1 MIYKN
6 AHRLLRAPCSSA
18 TMADNIAVSVR
29 VRPLNSKETS
39 TGAAWDI
46 NSDTNAIAPQVRHA
60 PRPIAVVA
68 YFPSQ
73 EGGNYCSSRP
83 RPTPDNPPPSPPHT
97 QAGTAAGTTDSTAY
111 QLDNVFD
118 PSCRT
123 KDVYERTTRGII
135 ESVLGGINGTCFA
148 YGQTSSGKTHTMQ
161 GSADEPGIIPL
172 AVHDVFDSIARSEGR
187 EFLVRVSYLEIYNE
201 QMLDLFAAESAAAQ
215 PKPQMGSSGSRDLFG
230 STVGGGSF
238 DRPDRRVSRL
248 QIKEDSERGVYVSGL
263 MEKIVTN
270 PTEVLELLRTGVARR
285 HVGETNMNA
294 ESSRSHTIFRMV
306 VESRAVGENASG
318 SANGAHDAVLVA
330 TLNLVDLAGSERVL
344 KTGAEGI
351 RMKEGAN
358 INKSLLNLGIVIN
371 KLTEGAEGKGSHI
384 PFRDSKLTRI
394 LQPALGGNSRT
405 AIVCNVTPAAA
416 HAEETHSTLRF
427 AVRAKRV
434 CNNATVNEVVSES
447 ALIKRQQREIEE
459 LRKKLGGEGG
469 VSQEVEDEIN
479 NLRREMLEAENER
492 ERLANELEMERDER
506 ERAEKAASAKINN
519 LTNLVLK
526 SSAIDADG
534 AGDKKPKRGNRRE
547 TWAPNNRGGVP
558 DFLKGHKLPPGVMD
572 SFNESPEEEE
582 EEEAPADA
590 PAVDP
595 AAEAKAKKERRR
607 GGLLP
612 PPPAIEEL
620 EEEEVEEERRA
631 SDASDIGRDSFGRG
645 RFSGVSEG
653 TDGAD
658 TWGGSPAPSAP
669 GTPGVT
675 SADHAAAVAA
685 AVDAV
690 RSNMEAVQAEMIAAA
705 ETAANA
711 RVAVLEEQLTG
722 AEAQIE
728 ELTTEKTY
736 IERDMERLQTD
747 ASEAMARQKA
757 QLEDVRA
764 KMAGDREKA
773 KEKVAAANARA
784 SDAES
789 ARAKASAE
797 AAAMVEANKLAEAR
811 NAQLRAEVSA
821 AADAAMAGR
830 SAAANEA
837 RAKAQADVEAARAAS
852 ESQAEAAFEARTSAA
867 VAAVKAE
874 MDSANAELRAKVADL
889 EDSLAT
895 ALADKQKADAA
906 AAEDAKAAGEAREA
920 KAEVAKLTKE
930 LKSTAAA
937 PKQMMREAE
946 SMRKDLEKARD
957 KAQQFEGKFRVALQE
972 KAAAVAEKGTL
983 EKDLKRLKASQ
994 EAASKNGEKKGK
1006 IEKAKVERLESQLGD
1021 SKAALLASQNELK
1034 KLASDVE
1041 KAAADRDAA
1050 IADRV
1055 KADNRLEP
1063 LTKELE
1069 QARREMAE
1077 ARAEASR
1084 VAEEAS
1090 ASDEAAAAA
1099 RAQLAKMDALRS
1111 ELDAT
1116 RKEAAE
1122 AAASAK
1128 AREEETGA
1136 ELRAA
1141 QRKLSEASTLAATA
1155 AIDLRTAVCD
1165 RDSANAELTQLK
1177 EEAREA
1183 ERGAEDLKRREADA
1197 RDQLARLAD
1206 ELEVERSRALS
1217 LETRLTV
1224 NGERGSAD
1232 VDRHTR
1238 EAEDARREVAK
1249 LRGDLAA
1256 MERTVQDM
1264 EPILEEA
1271 VARAE
1276 DEAKERGKLE
1286 RRLAAMNNSAFNGAS
1301 SGNGAAAAAAAAEL
1315 TSLNAQL
1322 ERRAVRAE
1330 DRMHEVE
1337 RQMAKLRAEAMVGA
1351 PITPSTTFGPGTR
1364 ATPGSGGVP
1373 SQGQG
1378 PDADEVKQLKL
1389 ELRERK
1395 RQMHKMQ
1402 EVYGRLKEKFVAAG
1416 GAAAAFDAQ
1425 RDVTGLQ
1432 YELQFTETK
1441 RAAER
1446 KRAEQLSSDFG
1457 KARKELESLR
1467 GDGPRGLGG
1476 AGNNANAAAADAN
1489 SAGFTKLSSSSS
1501 LGGLATVDEN
1511 AAPA

>member
-1 MIYKN
+1 MSKRN
-6 AHRLLRAPCSSA
+6 AHFCKRVLPA

-29 VRPLNSKETS
+29 VRPLNSKEES
-39 TGAAWDI
+39 KGAAWNI
-46 NSDTNAIAPQVRHA
+46 HSETNAIAPQVR
-60 PRPIAVVA
+60 PTLGPVAVVA
-68 YFPSQ
+68 CFPSR
-73 EGGNYCSSRP
+73 EGGNYKSSRP
-83 RPTPDNPPPSPPHT
+83 SPTPDIRSPYPPHA
-97 QAGTAAGTTDSTAY
+97 QAGSSAGTTDSTSY

-123 KDVYERTTRGII
+123 KDVYDRTTRGII
-135 ESVLGGINGTCFA
+135 ESVLNGFNGTVFA

-161 GSADEPGIIPL
+161 GSAEEPGIIPL
-172 AVHDVFDSIARSEGR
+172 AVHDVFDSIDRSEGR

-201 QMLDLFAAESAAAQ
+201 QMVDLFSADAVA
-215 PKPQMGSSGSRDLFG
+215 PPTKPQMGSSGSRDLFG
-230 STVGGGSF
+230 SSIGGGSF
-238 DRPDRRVSRL
+238 DRPERRVSRL

-263 MEKIVTN
+263 KEEIVTS
-270 PTEVLELLRTGVARR
+270 PTQVLELLRTGVARR

-306 VESRAVGENASG
+306 VESRAVDENSSG
-318 SANGAHDAVLVA
+318 AANGAQDAVLVA
-330 TLNLVDLAGSERVL
+330 TLNLVDLAGSERVV

-394 LQPALGGNSRT
+394 LQPALGGNSKT

-469 VSQEVEDEIN
+469 VSQEVEEEIN
-479 NLRREMLEAENER
+479 ALRREMLEAENER
-492 ERLANELEMERDER
+492 ERLANELEIEREER
-506 ERAEKAASAKINN
+506 ERAEKAASAKISN

-526 SSAIDADG
+526 SSAMDADG
-534 AGDKKPKRGNRRE
+534 ACDKRPKRGNRRE
-547 TWAPNNRGGVP
+547 TWAPNNHGGVP
-558 DFLKGHKLPPGVMD
+558 DFLKGRKLPPGV
-572 SFNESPEEEE
+572 SGSLSESVDEEAP
-582 EEEAPADA
+582 EEAPAGA
-590 PAVDP
+590 PAGEVDP

-607 GGLLP
+607 GGFLP
-612 PPPAIEEL
+612 PPPALEEL
-620 EEEEVEEERRA
+620 EECFEDERRA
-631 SDASDIGRDSFGRG
+631 SDASDVSRGSFGRG
-645 RFSGVSEG
+645 RFSGASEG

-685 AVDAV
+685 AVAAV

-705 ETAANA
+705 EAAANA
-711 RVAVLEEQLTG
+711 RVAALEEEL
-722 AEAQIE
+722 AEAKAQIE
-728 ELTTEKTY
+728 ELNTEKMY

-747 ASEAMARQKA
+747 AEEAMKHQKA
-757 QLEDVRA
+757 QLEGIRA
-764 KMAGDREKA
+764 HMASDRENA
-773 KEKVAAANARA
+773 KKKVADANARA

-789 ARAKASAE
+789 ARAKATAE

-811 NAQLRAEVSA
+811 NAQLRAEISA

-837 RAKAQADVEAARAAS
+837 RTKAQAEVEAARAAS

-867 VAAVKAE
+867 VAAVRAE
-874 MDSANAELRAKVADL
+874 MESAKAELRAKVDDL
-889 EDSLAT
+889 EDMLAT
-895 ALADKQKADAA
+895 AIADKEKAETA

-972 KAAAVAEKGTL
+972 KAAAVVEKGTL
-983 EKDLKRLKASQ
+983 EKELKRLKASQ

-1006 IEKAKVERLESQLGD
+1006 IEMAKVERLESQLGE

-1034 KLASDVE
+1034 KFASHVE
-1041 KAAADRDAA
+1041 KATADRDAA

-1055 KADNRLEP
+1055 KAENRLEP

-1069 QARREMAE
+1069 QARKELAE
-1077 ARAEASR
+1077 ACAESRR

-1090 ASDEAAAAA
+1090 ASDEAAAEA
-1099 RAQLAKMDALRS
+1099 RAKLSEVDALRS
-1111 ELDAT
+1111 ELDAA

-1122 AAASAK
+1122 AAAHAK
-1128 AREEETGA
+1128 AREEETGI

-1141 QRKLSEASTLAATA
+1141 QGKLSEASTLAATA
-1155 AIDLRTAVCD
+1155 AIELRTTVCD
-1165 RDSANAELTQLK
+1165 RDSANAELAQLK
-1177 EEAREA
+1177 TEFREA
-1183 ERGAEDLKRREADA
+1183 ERGAEELKRREADA
-1197 RDQLARLAD
+1197 RDQLARLCD
-1206 ELEVERSRALS
+1206 ELELERSRALS
-1217 LETRLTV
+1217 LETRLAVT
-1224 NGERGSAD
+1224 GERGSTD
-1232 VDRHTR
+1232 VDRHMR
-1238 EAEDARREVAK
+1238 EADEARRDAAK
-1249 LRGDLAA
+1249 AKAELAA
-1256 MERTVQDM
+1256 MERTVQEM

-1276 DEAKERGKLE
+1276 DEAMERGKLE
-1286 RRLAAMNNSAFNGAS
+1286 RRLAAMSNSAFNGAS

-1315 TSLNAQL
+1315 TALNAQL

-1337 RQMAKLRAEAMVGA
+1337 RQIAKLRAEAMVGA
-1351 PITPSTTFGPGTR
+1351 PITPSTTFGSGSR
-1364 ATPGSGGVP
+1364 ATPGSGGGA
-1373 SQGQG
+1373 SQGHG
-1378 PDADEVKQLKL
+1378 PDVEEMKQLKL
-1389 ELRERK
+1389 ELKERK
-1395 RQMHKMQ
+1395 RQMHKLQ
-1402 EVYGRLKEKFVAAG
+1402 EVYGRLKAKFVAAG
-1416 GAAAAFDAQ
+1416 GSAAAFDAQ

-1446 KRAEQLSSDFG
+1446 KRAEQLALDLG
-1457 KARKELESLR
+1457 KAMKELESLR
-1467 GDGPRGLGG
+1467 GDGTGLRGV
-1476 AGNNANAAAADAN
+1476 GNNANVAAAKTV
-1489 SAGFTKLSSSSS
+1489 GFPKLSM
-1501 LGGLATVDEN
+1501 GGLATVDEN

>member
-1 MIYKN
+1 MSKRN
-6 AHRLLRAPCSSA
+6 AHFCKRVLPA

-29 VRPLNSKETS
+29 VRPLNSKEES
-39 TGAAWDI
+39 KGAAWDI
-46 NSDTNAIAPQVRHA
+46 HSETNAIAPQVR
-60 PRPIAVVA
+60 PTLGPVAVVA
-68 YFPSQ
+68 CFPSR
-73 EGGNYCSSRP
+73 EGGNYKSSRP
-83 RPTPDNPPPSPPHT
+83 SPTPDIRSPYPPHA
-97 QAGTAAGTTDSTAY
+97 QAGSSAGTTDSTSY

-123 KDVYERTTRGII
+123 KDVYDRTTRGII
-135 ESVLGGINGTCFA
+135 ESVLNGFNGTVFA

-161 GSADEPGIIPL
+161 GSAEEPGIIPL
-172 AVHDVFDSIARSEGR
+172 AVHDVFDSIDRSEGR

-201 QMLDLFAAESAAAQ
+201 QMVDLFSADAVA
-215 PKPQMGSSGSRDLFG
+215 PATKPQMGSSGSRDLFG
-230 STVGGGSF
+230 SSIGGGSF
-238 DRPDRRVSRL
+238 DRPERRVSRL

-263 MEKIVTN
+263 KEEIVTS
-270 PTEVLELLRTGVARR
+270 PTQVLELLRTGVARR

-306 VESRAVGENASG
+306 VESRAVDENSSG
-318 SANGAHDAVLVA
+318 AANGAQDAVLVA
-330 TLNLVDLAGSERVL
+330 TLNLVDLAGSERVV

-394 LQPALGGNSRT
+394 LQPALGGNSKT

-427 AVRAKRV
+427 AVRAKHV

-469 VSQEVEDEIN
+469 VSQEVEEEIN
-479 NLRREMLEAENER
+479 ALRREMLEAENER
-492 ERLANELEMERDER
+492 ERLANELEIEREER
-506 ERAEKAASAKINN
+506 ERAEKAASAKISN

-526 SSAIDADG
+526 SSAMDADG
-534 AGDKKPKRGNRRE
+534 ACDKRPKRGNRRE
-547 TWAPNNRGGVP
+547 TWAPNNHGGVP
-558 DFLKGHKLPPGVMD
+558 DFLKGRKLPPGV
-572 SFNESPEEEE
+572 SGSLSESVDEEAP
-582 EEEAPADA
+582 EEAPAGA
-590 PAVDP
+590 PAGEVDP

-607 GGLLP
+607 GGFLP
-612 PPPAIEEL
+612 PPPALEEL
-620 EEEEVEEERRA
+620 EECFEDERRA
-631 SDASDIGRDSFGRG
+631 SDASDVSRGSFGRG
-645 RFSGVSEG
+645 RFSGASEG

-658 TWGGSPAPSAP
+658 TWGGSPAPSAL

-685 AVDAV
+685 AVAAV

-705 ETAANA
+705 EAAANA
-711 RVAVLEEQLTG
+711 RVAALEEEL
-722 AEAQIE
+722 AEAKAQIE
-728 ELTTEKTY
+728 ELNTEKMY

-747 ASEAMARQKA
+747 AEEAMKHQKA
-757 QLEDVRA
+757 QLEGIRA
-764 KMAGDREKA
+764 HMASDREKA
-773 KEKVAAANARA
+773 KKKVADANARA

-789 ARAKASAE
+789 ARAKATAE

-811 NAQLRAEVSA
+811 NAQLRAEISA

-837 RAKAQADVEAARAAS
+837 RTKAQAEVEAARAAF

-867 VAAVKAE
+867 VAAVRAE
-874 MDSANAELRAKVADL
+874 MESAKAELRAKVDDL
-889 EDSLAT
+889 EDMLAT
-895 ALADKQKADAA
+895 AIADKEKAETT

-972 KAAAVAEKGTL
+972 KAAAIVEKGTL
-983 EKDLKRLKASQ
+983 EKELKRLKASQ

-1006 IEKAKVERLESQLGD
+1006 IEKAKVERLESQLGE
-1021 SKAALLASQNELK
+1021 SKEALLASQNELK
-1034 KLASDVE
+1034 KFASHVE
-1041 KAAADRDAA
+1041 KATADRDAA

-1055 KADNRLEP
+1055 KAENRLEP

-1069 QARREMAE
+1069 QARKELAE
-1077 ARAEASR
+1077 ARAEARR

-1090 ASDEAAAAA
+1090 ASDEAAAEA
-1099 RAQLAKMDALRS
+1099 RAKLSEVDALRS
-1111 ELDAT
+1111 ELDAA

-1122 AAASAK
+1122 AAAHAK
-1128 AREEETGA
+1128 AREEEIGI

-1141 QRKLSEASTLAATA
+1141 QGKLSEASTLAATA
-1155 AIDLRTAVCD
+1155 AIELRTTVCD
-1165 RDSANAELTQLK
+1165 RDSANAELAQLK
-1177 EEAREA
+1177 KEFREA
-1183 ERGAEDLKRREADA
+1183 ERGAEELKRREADA
-1197 RDQLARLAD
+1197 RDKLARLCD
-1206 ELEVERSRALS
+1206 ELELERSRALS
-1217 LETRLTV
+1217 LETRLAVT
-1224 NGERGSAD
+1224 GERGSAD
-1232 VDRHTR
+1232 VDRHMR
-1238 EAEDARREVAK
+1238 EADEARRDAAK
-1249 LRGDLAA
+1249 AKAELAA
-1256 MERTVQDM
+1256 MERTVQEM

-1276 DEAKERGKLE
+1276 DEAMERGKLE

-1315 TSLNAQL
+1315 TALNAQL

-1337 RQMAKLRAEAMVGA
+1337 RQIAKLRAEAMVGA
-1351 PITPSTTFGPGTR
+1351 PITPSTTFGSGSR
-1364 ATPGSGGVP
+1364 ATPGSGGGA
-1373 SQGQG
+1373 SQGYG
-1378 PDADEVKQLKL
+1378 PDVEEIKQLKL
-1389 ELRERK
+1389 ELKERK
-1395 RQMHKMQ
+1395 RQMHKLQ
-1402 EVYGRLKEKFVAAG
+1402 EVYGRLKAKFVAAG
-1416 GAAAAFDAQ
+1416 GSAAAFDAQ

-1446 KRAEQLSSDFG
+1446 KRAEQLALDLG

-1467 GDGPRGLGG
+1467 GDGTGLGG
-1476 AGNNANAAAADAN
+1476 VGNNANVAAAKT
-1489 SAGFTKLSSSSS
+1489 AGFPKLSM
-1501 LGGLATVDEN
+1501 GGLATVDEN

>member
-1 MIYKN
+1 MSKRN
-6 AHRLLRAPCSSA
+6 AHFCKRVLPA

-29 VRPLNSKETS
+29 VRPLNSKEES
-39 TGAAWDI
+39 KGAAWDI
-46 NSDTNAIAPQVRHA
+46 NSETNAIAPQVRLA
-60 PRPIAVVA
+60 LGPVAVVA
-68 YFPSQ
+68 CFPSR
-73 EGGNYCSSRP
+73 EGGNYKSSRP
-83 RPTPDNPPPSPPHT
+83 SPTPDIRSPYPPHA
-97 QAGTAAGTTDSTAY
+97 QAGSSAGTTDSTSY

-123 KDVYERTTRGII
+123 KDVYDRTTRGII
-135 ESVLGGINGTCFA
+135 ESVLNGFNGTVFA

-161 GSADEPGIIPL
+161 GSAEEPGIIPL
-172 AVHDVFDSIARSEGR
+172 AVHDVFDSIDRSEGR

-201 QMLDLFAAESAAAQ
+201 QMVDLFSADTVA
-215 PKPQMGSSGSRDLFG
+215 PPTKPQMGSSGSRDLFG
-230 STVGGGSF
+230 SSIGGGSF
-238 DRPDRRVSRL
+238 DRPERRVSRL

-263 MEKIVTN
+263 KEEIVTS
-270 PTEVLELLRTGVARR
+270 PTQVLELLRTGVARR

-318 SANGAHDAVLVA
+318 AANGAQDAVLVA
-330 TLNLVDLAGSERVL
+330 TLNLVDLAGSERVV

-394 LQPALGGNSRT
+394 LQPALGGNSKT

-469 VSQEVEDEIN
+469 VSQEVEEEIN
-479 NLRREMLEAENER
+479 ALRREMLEAENER
-492 ERLANELEMERDER
+492 ERLANELEIEREER
-506 ERAEKAASAKINN
+506 ERAEKAASAKISN

-526 SSAIDADG
+526 SSAMDADG
-534 AGDKKPKRGNRRE
+534 ACDKRPKRGNRRE

-558 DFLKGHKLPPGVMD
+558 DFLKGRKLPPGV
-572 SFNESPEEEE
+572 SASLSESVDEEAP
-582 EEEAPADA
+582 EEAPAGA
-590 PAVDP
+590 PAGEFDP
-595 AAEAKAKKERRR
+595 AAEAKARKERRR

-612 PPPAIEEL
+612 PPPALEEL
-620 EEEEVEEERRA
+620 EECFEDERRA
-631 SDASDIGRDSFGRG
+631 SDASDVSRGSFGRG
-645 RFSGVSEG
+645 RFSGASEG

-685 AVDAV
+685 AVAAV

-705 ETAANA
+705 EAAANA
-711 RVAVLEEQLTG
+711 RVAALEEELG
-722 AEAQIE
+722 EAKAQIE
-728 ELTTEKTY
+728 ELNTEKMY

-747 ASEAMARQKA
+747 AEEAMKHQKA
-757 QLEDVRA
+757 QLEGIRA
-764 KMAGDREKA
+764 QMTSDREKA

-789 ARAKASAE
+789 ARAKATAE

-811 NAQLRAEVSA
+811 NAQLRAEISA

-837 RAKAQADVEAARAAS
+837 RSKAQAEVEAARAAS

-867 VAAVKAE
+867 VAAVRAE
-874 MDSANAELRAKVADL
+874 MESANAELRAKVDDL
-889 EDSLAT
+889 EDMLAT
-895 ALADKQKADAA
+895 AIADKEKAEAA

-972 KAAAVAEKGTL
+972 KAAAVVEKGTL
-983 EKDLKRLKASQ
+983 EKELKRLRASQ

-1006 IEKAKVERLESQLGD
+1006 IEKAKVERLESQLGE

-1034 KLASDVE
+1034 KLASHVE
-1041 KAAADRDAA
+1041 KATADRDAA

-1055 KADNRLEP
+1055 KAENRLEP

-1077 ARAEASR
+1077 ARAEARR

-1090 ASDEAAAAA
+1090 ASDEAAAEA
-1099 RAQLAKMDALRS
+1099 RAKLSEVDALRS
-1111 ELDAT
+1111 ELDAA

-1122 AAASAK
+1122 AAAHAK
-1128 AREEETGA
+1128 AREEETGI

-1141 QRKLSEASTLAATA
+1141 QRKLSEASNLAATA
-1155 AIDLRTAVCD
+1155 AIELRTTVCD
-1165 RDSANAELTQLK
+1165 RDSANAELAQLK
-1177 EEAREA
+1177 TEFREA
-1183 ERGAEDLKRREADA
+1183 ERGAEELKRREADA
-1197 RDQLARLAD
+1197 RDQLARLCD
-1206 ELEVERSRALS
+1206 ELELERSRALS
-1217 LETRLTV
+1217 LETRLAVT
-1224 NGERGSAD
+1224 GERGSAD
-1232 VDRHTR
+1232 VDRHMR
-1238 EAEDARREVAK
+1238 EADEARRDAAK
-1249 LRGDLAA
+1249 ARAELAA
-1256 MERTVQDM
+1256 MEKTVQEM

-1276 DEAKERGKLE
+1276 DEAMERGKLE

-1315 TSLNAQL
+1315 TALNAQL

-1351 PITPSTTFGPGTR
+1351 PITPSTTFGSGSR
-1364 ATPGSGGVP
+1364 ATPGSGGGA
-1373 SQGQG
+1373 SQGHG
-1378 PDADEVKQLKL
+1378 PDVEEVKQLKL
-1389 ELRERK
+1389 ELKERK
-1395 RQMHKMQ
+1395 RQMHKLQ
-1402 EVYGRLKEKFVAAG
+1402 EVYGRLKAKFVAAG
-1416 GAAAAFDAQ
+1416 GSAAAFDAQ

-1446 KRAEQLSSDFG
+1446 KRAEQLALDLG

-1467 GDGPRGLGG
+1467 GDGTGLGG
-1476 AGNNANAAAADAN
+1476 VGNNANVAAAKT
-1489 SAGFTKLSSSSS
+1489 AGFSKLSM
-1501 LGGLATVDEN
+1501 GGLATVDEN

>member
-1 MIYKN
+1 M
-6 AHRLLRAPCSSA
+6 
-18 TMADNIAVSVR
+18 SVR
-29 VRPLNSKETS
+29 VRPLNSKEES
-39 TGAAWDI
+39 KGAAWDI
-46 NSDTNAIAPQVRHA
+46 HSETNAIAPQVR
-60 PRPIAVVA
+60 PTLGPVAVVA
-68 YFPSQ
+68 CFPSR
-73 EGGNYCSSRP
+73 EGGNYKSSRP
-83 RPTPDNPPPSPPHT
+83 SPTPDIRSPYPPHA
-97 QAGTAAGTTDSTAY
+97 QAGSSAGTTDSTSY

-123 KDVYERTTRGII
+123 KDVYDRTTRGII
-135 ESVLGGINGTCFA
+135 ESVLNGFNGTVFA

-161 GSADEPGIIPL
+161 GSAEEPGIIPL
-172 AVHDVFDSIARSEGR
+172 AVHDVFDSIDRSEGR

-201 QMLDLFAAESAAAQ
+201 QMVDLFSADAVA
-215 PKPQMGSSGSRDLFG
+215 PPTKPQMGSSGSRDLFG
-230 STVGGGSF
+230 SSIGGGSF
-238 DRPDRRVSRL
+238 DRPERRVSRL

-263 MEKIVTN
+263 KEEIVTS
-270 PTEVLELLRTGVARR
+270 PTQVLELLRTGVARR

-306 VESRAVGENASG
+306 VESRAVDENSSG
-318 SANGAHDAVLVA
+318 AANGAQDAVLVA
-330 TLNLVDLAGSERVL
+330 TLNLVDLAGSERVV

-394 LQPALGGNSRT
+394 LQPALGGNSKT

-469 VSQEVEDEIN
+469 VSQEVEEEIN
-479 NLRREMLEAENER
+479 ALRREMLEAENER
-492 ERLANELEMERDER
+492 ERLANELEIEREER
-506 ERAEKAASAKINN
+506 ERAEKAASAKISN

-526 SSAIDADG
+526 SSAMDADG
-534 AGDKKPKRGNRRE
+534 ACDKRPKRGNRRE
-547 TWAPNNRGGVP
+547 TWAPNNHGGVP
-558 DFLKGHKLPPGVMD
+558 DFLKGRKLPPGV
-572 SFNESPEEEE
+572 SGSLSESVDEEAP
-582 EEEAPADA
+582 EEAPAGA
-590 PAVDP
+590 PAGEVDP

-607 GGLLP
+607 GGFLP
-612 PPPAIEEL
+612 PPPALEEL
-620 EEEEVEEERRA
+620 EECFEDERRA
-631 SDASDIGRDSFGRG
+631 SDASDVSRGSFGRG
-645 RFSGVSEG
+645 RFSGASEG

-658 TWGGSPAPSAP
+658 TWGGSPAPSAL

-685 AVDAV
+685 AVAAV

-705 ETAANA
+705 EAAANA
-711 RVAVLEEQLTG
+711 RVAALEGELVE
-722 AEAQIE
+722 AKAQIE
-728 ELTTEKTY
+728 ELLTEKMY

-747 ASEAMARQKA
+747 AEEAMKHQKA
-757 QLEDVRA
+757 QLEGIRA
-764 KMAGDREKA
+764 HMASDREKA
-773 KEKVAAANARA
+773 KNKVADANARA

-789 ARAKASAE
+789 ARAKATAE

-811 NAQLRAEVSA
+811 NAQLRAEISA

-837 RAKAQADVEAARAAS
+837 RTKAQAEVEAARAAS

-867 VAAVKAE
+867 VAAVRAE
-874 MDSANAELRAKVADL
+874 MESAKAELRAKVDDL
-889 EDSLAT
+889 EDMLAT
-895 ALADKQKADAA
+895 AIADKEKAETA

-972 KAAAVAEKGTL
+972 KAAAVVEKGTL
-983 EKDLKRLKASQ
+983 EKELKRLKASQ

-1006 IEKAKVERLESQLGD
+1006 IEKAKVERLESQLGE

-1034 KLASDVE
+1034 KFASHVE
-1041 KAAADRDAA
+1041 KATADRDAA

-1055 KADNRLEP
+1055 KAENRLEP

-1069 QARREMAE
+1069 QARKELAE
-1077 ARAEASR
+1077 ARAEARR

-1090 ASDEAAAAA
+1090 ASDEAAAEA
-1099 RAQLAKMDALRS
+1099 RAKLSEVDALRS
-1111 ELDAT
+1111 ELDAA

-1122 AAASAK
+1122 NAAHAK
-1128 AREEETGA
+1128 AREEETGI

-1141 QRKLSEASTLAATA
+1141 QGKLSEASTLAATA
-1155 AIDLRTAVCD
+1155 AIELRTTVCD
-1165 RDSANAELTQLK
+1165 RDSANAELAQLK
-1177 EEAREA
+1177 TEFREA
-1183 ERGAEDLKRREADA
+1183 ERGAEELKRREADA
-1197 RDQLARLAD
+1197 RDQLARLCD
-1206 ELEVERSRALS
+1206 ELELERSRALS
-1217 LETRLTV
+1217 LETRLAVT
-1224 NGERGSAD
+1224 GERGSAD
-1232 VDRHTR
+1232 VDRHMR
-1238 EAEDARREVAK
+1238 EADEARRDAAK
-1249 LRGDLAA
+1249 AKAELAA
-1256 MERTVQDM
+1256 MERTVQEM

-1276 DEAKERGKLE
+1276 DEAMERGKLE

-1315 TSLNAQL
+1315 TALNAQL

-1337 RQMAKLRAEAMVGA
+1337 RQIAKLRAEAMVGA
-1351 PITPSTTFGPGTR
+1351 PITPSTTFGSGSR
-1364 ATPGSGGVP
+1364 ATPGSGGGA
-1373 SQGQG
+1373 SQGHG
-1378 PDADEVKQLKL
+1378 PDVEEIKQLKL
-1389 ELRERK
+1389 ELKERK
-1395 RQMHKMQ
+1395 RQMHKLQ
-1402 EVYGRLKEKFVAAG
+1402 EVYGRLKAKFVAAG
-1416 GAAAAFDAQ
+1416 GSAAAFDAQ

-1446 KRAEQLSSDFG
+1446 KRAEQLALDLG

-1467 GDGPRGLGG
+1467 GDGTGLGG
-1476 AGNNANAAAADAN
+1476 VGNNANVAAAKT
-1489 SAGFTKLSSSSS
+1489 AGFPKLSM
-1501 LGGLATVDEN
+1501 GGLATVDEN

>member
-1 MIYKN
+1 MSKRN
-6 AHRLLRAPCSSA
+6 AHFCKRVLPA

-29 VRPLNSKETS
+29 VRPLNSKEES
-39 TGAAWDI
+39 KGAAWDI
-46 NSDTNAIAPQVRHA
+46 NSETNAIAPQA
-60 PRPIAVVA
+60 
-68 YFPSQ
+68 
-73 EGGNYCSSRP
+73 GSS
-83 RPTPDNPPPSPPHT
+83 
-97 QAGTAAGTTDSTAY
+97 AGTTDSTSY

-123 KDVYERTTRGII
+123 KDVYDRTTRGII
-135 ESVLGGINGTCFA
+135 ESVLNGFNGTVFA

-161 GSADEPGIIPL
+161 GSAEEPGIIPL
-172 AVHDVFDSIARSEGR
+172 AVHDVFDSIDHSEGR

-201 QMLDLFAAESAAAQ
+201 QMVDLFSADTVA
-215 PKPQMGSSGSRDLFG
+215 PPTKPQMGSSGSRDLFG
-230 STVGGGSF
+230 SSIGGGSF
-238 DRPDRRVSRL
+238 DRPERRVSRL

-263 MEKIVTN
+263 KEEIVTS
-270 PTEVLELLRTGVARR
+270 PTQVLELLRTGVARR

-318 SANGAHDAVLVA
+318 AANGAQDAVLVA
-330 TLNLVDLAGSERVL
+330 TLNLVDLAGSERVV

-394 LQPALGGNSRT
+394 LQPALGGNSKT

-469 VSQEVEDEIN
+469 VSQEVEEEIN
-479 NLRREMLEAENER
+479 ALRREMLEAENER
-492 ERLANELEMERDER
+492 ERLANELEIEREER
-506 ERAEKAASAKINN
+506 ERAEKAASAKISN

-526 SSAIDADG
+526 SSAMDADG
-534 AGDKKPKRGNRRE
+534 ACDKRPKRGNRRE

-558 DFLKGHKLPPGVMD
+558 DFLKGRKLPPGV
-572 SFNESPEEEE
+572 SASLSESVD
-582 EEEAPADA
+582 EEAAEQA
-590 PAVDP
+590 PAGAPAGEVDP
-595 AAEAKAKKERRR
+595 AAEAKARKERRR

-612 PPPAIEEL
+612 PPPALEEL
-620 EEEEVEEERRA
+620 EECFEDERRA
-631 SDASDIGRDSFGRG
+631 SDASDVSRGSFGRG
-645 RFSGVSEG
+645 RFSGASEG

-685 AVDAV
+685 AVAAV

-705 ETAANA
+705 EAAANS
-711 RVAVLEEQLTG
+711 RVAALEEELG
-722 AEAQIE
+722 EAKAQIE
-728 ELTTEKTY
+728 ELNTEKMY

-747 ASEAMARQKA
+747 AEEAMKHQKA
-757 QLEDVRA
+757 QLEGIRA
-764 KMAGDREKA
+764 QMTSDREKA

-789 ARAKASAE
+789 ARAKAMAE

-811 NAQLRAEVSA
+811 NAQLRAEISA

-837 RAKAQADVEAARAAS
+837 RSKAQAEVEAARAAS

-867 VAAVKAE
+867 VAAVRAE
-874 MDSANAELRAKVADL
+874 MESANAELRAKVDDL
-889 EDSLAT
+889 EDMLAT
-895 ALADKQKADAA
+895 AIADKEKAEAA

-972 KAAAVAEKGTL
+972 KAAAVVEKGTL
-983 EKDLKRLKASQ
+983 EKELKRLRASQ

-1006 IEKAKVERLESQLGD
+1006 IEKAKVERLESQLGE

-1034 KLASDVE
+1034 KLASHVE
-1041 KAAADRDAA
+1041 KATADRDAA

-1055 KADNRLEP
+1055 KAENRLEP

-1077 ARAEASR
+1077 ARAEARR

-1090 ASDEAAAAA
+1090 ASDEAAAEA
-1099 RAQLAKMDALRS
+1099 RAKLSEVDALRS
-1111 ELDAT
+1111 ELDAA

-1122 AAASAK
+1122 AAAHAK
-1128 AREEETGA
+1128 AREEETGI

-1141 QRKLSEASTLAATA
+1141 QRKLSEASNLAATA
-1155 AIDLRTAVCD
+1155 AIELRTTVCD
-1165 RDSANAELTQLK
+1165 RDSANAELAQLK
-1177 EEAREA
+1177 TEFCEA
-1183 ERGAEDLKRREADA
+1183 ERGAEELKRREADA
-1197 RDQLARLAD
+1197 RDQLARLCD
-1206 ELEVERSRALS
+1206 ELELERSRALS
-1217 LETRLTV
+1217 LETRLAVT
-1224 NGERGSAD
+1224 GERGSAD
-1232 VDRHTR
+1232 VDRHMR
-1238 EAEDARREVAK
+1238 EADEARRDAAK
-1249 LRGDLAA
+1249 ARAELAA
-1256 MERTVQDM
+1256 MEKTVQEM

-1276 DEAKERGKLE
+1276 DEAMERGKLE

-1315 TSLNAQL
+1315 TTLNAQL

-1351 PITPSTTFGPGTR
+1351 PITPSTTFGSGSR
-1364 ATPGSGGVP
+1364 ATPGSGGGA
-1373 SQGQG
+1373 SQGHG
-1378 PDADEVKQLKL
+1378 PDVEEVKQLKL
-1389 ELRERK
+1389 ELKERK
-1395 RQMHKMQ
+1395 RQMHKLQ
-1402 EVYGRLKEKFVAAG
+1402 EVYGRLKAKFVAAG
-1416 GAAAAFDAQ
+1416 GSATAFDAQ

-1446 KRAEQLSSDFG
+1446 KRAEQLALDLG

-1467 GDGPRGLGG
+1467 GDGTGLGG
-1476 AGNNANAAAADAN
+1476 VGNNANVAAAKT
-1489 SAGFTKLSSSSS
+1489 AGFSKLSM
-1501 LGGLATVDEN
+1501 GGLATVDEN